1 MIAMK
6 QMRWGGAALLAL
18 SFACAGILPAWT
30 GYENGPIENAQVLIL
45 LGGAVV
51 AMVFAADQQSTLR
64 WFWLAVIPLW
74 IVMALR
80 ELSWGGVFMP
90 ALSVSEHGPYFSSSQ
105 LWYRSYIVPMLV
117 AVSLLVAV
125 LFIKAKGPHILKY
138 LVTTR
143 QLPYADIVLVIL
155 SMIISAG
162 AEGHMG
168 LNFGEWGHMLVLE
181 EMSETA
187 AYVFL
192 LSAQARVRL
201 ALRHYSPN

>member
-1 MIAMK
+1 
-6 QMRWGGAALLAL
+6 
-18 SFACAGILPAWT
+18 
-30 GYENGPIENAQVLIL
+30 
-45 LGGAVV
+45 
-51 AMVFAADQQSTLR
+51 
-64 WFWLAVIPLW
+64 
-74 IVMALR
+74 
-80 ELSWGGVFMP
+80 
-90 ALSVSEHGPYFSSSQ
+90 
-105 LWYRSYIVPMLV
+105 MLV

-155 SMIISAG
+155 AMIISAG